1 MTEKD
6 FINIWIENIKKEF
19 KDFPDTFISSVDTEE
34 LEMPGKNLLLTPPLF
49 DYYEIVDI
57 DGNII
62 FHTNNYFK
70 AKYIL
75 YANRS
80 KPLKITIPKNSQDIE
95 AIVKSYENYIDEI
108 LRAIER
114 DYKKSF
120 SQSRNFANVSNQIF
134 NLLNLIRI

>member
-6 FINIWIENIKKEF
+6 FINIWFENIKKGFREF
-19 KDFPDTFISSVDTEE
+19 PYSFISSVDTEE

-80 KPLKITIPKNSQDIE
+80 KPLKITIPRNSQDIE